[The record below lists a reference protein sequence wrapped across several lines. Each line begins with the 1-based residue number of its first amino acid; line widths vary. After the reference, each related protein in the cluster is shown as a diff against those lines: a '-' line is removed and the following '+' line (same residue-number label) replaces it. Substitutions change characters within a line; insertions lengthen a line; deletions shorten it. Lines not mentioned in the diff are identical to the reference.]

1 MEKIGQQFSANIR
14 TNDLAFRYDTTTI
27 AILLGET
34 AEKEAM
40 LAIEKLRKIISE
52 VRLPRKD
59 GAMKGPSA
67 QFSAGLAEA
76 VIRTEYDPVD
86 VVTEVI
92 NRAEHALSQ
101 AMAQG
106 LGKVVTLGPAALAA
120 SAIA

>member
-1 MEKIGQQFSANIR
+1 MDRVE
-14 TNDLAFRYDTTTI
+14 
-27 AILLGET
+27 ILRGET

-40 LAIEKLRKIISE
+40 LAGEKLRKTISE
-52 VRLPRKD
+52 VRLPAKD
-59 GAMKGPSA
+59 GAEKGPSA

-76 VIRTEYDPVD
+76 VIRTEYDPID

-106 LGKVVTLGPAALAA
+106 PGHVVALGPALAA
-120 SAIA
+120 GAVA